1 MIVPPKPNK
10 ECKNCGRHEKAYAAI
25 KKERKVPEMNG
36 TIYFS
41 KLVLRS
47 WCRKIE
53 LDKELQEIKVFSKPF
68 VLQRHTIHILGEK
81 HYGSKH
87 KYNDWF

>member
-68 VLQRHTIHILGEK
+68 VLQRHKIHILGEK
-81 HYGSKH
+81 HYGSRH
-87 KYNDWF
+87 WL